1 MMFRKLHVLLIL
13 AIAACLAPI
22 FLLKR
27 DLSEPNYEL
36 VPERQMARSPA
47 FGTFAPNPNFT
58 DGITFQNPPKGTIAR
73 GSQSFPYGPEPTEMA
88 RAGKEL
94 ANPLSFNAQTREMGS
109 ILYAN
114 QCKCC
119 HGPTGMGDGPVSERG
134 FPRPLSFLKPQAMDM
149 KDGEMFHILTFGKGN
164 MPAHAIQLTP
174 AERWAVIVHVRV
186 LQNKYTE
193 FPKVSLEETKQAYL
207 ANCAA
212 CHGQDGA
219 GTLLRGK
226 LPNLPD
232 FSSLAWQLAKTNL
245 EITNRIEYGDEPL
258 MPAFRYRMTRDQ
270 MLGLSIYIRSFAIK
284 EGGPVSKPAP
294 LPSTAGLE
302 PVQIFRAYCL
312 ACHNVDGKGAI
323 MRPGMPDIPDFT
335 LEKWQTSKTDAELS
349 KSILSGGKFMPPM
362 KDKLAPAVAD
372 KMALFVRNFK
382 DGKYK
387 VPLESKG
394 EVAKEKTPIPPE
406 FDPSKFPLPI
416 VKEKVKAE
424 TTSPEVADRLR
435 RAGVVF
441 REYCIVCHGA
451 DGTGAPAM
459 RVPLP
464 MLPDFTKHA
473 FRDQHSDTQL
483 LIGILD
489 GKGTL
494 MPANRGRINES
505 QARDLVSYV
514 RAFAP
519 SGAAAAM
526 TGPSEFQQQFE
537 QLQRQWEALEREIRA
552 LKKTPATP

>member
-1 MMFRKLHVLLIL
+1 MMFRKIHLLLIL
-13 AIAACLAPI
+13 AIAACVTPI
-22 FLLKR
+22 FLLRR
-27 DLSEPNYEL
+27 DPGEPNNEL

-47 FGTFAPNPNFT
+47 FGAYAPNPNFA
-58 DGITFQNPPKGTIAR
+58 DGVTFQNPPKGTIAR
-73 GSQSFPYGPEPTEMA
+73 GSEPFPYGPEPAEMA

-94 ANPLSFNAQTREMGS
+94 KNPLSFNAQTRAHGA

-114 QCKCC
+114 YCICC
-119 HGPTGMGDGPVSERG
+119 HGPTGKGDGPVSERG
-134 FPRPLSFLKPQAMDM
+134 FPRPLSFLTPQGMDM

-164 MPAHAIQLTP
+164 MPAHAVQLTP
-174 AERWAVIVHVRV
+174 TDRWAVILYVRF
-186 LQNKYTE
+186 LQRGHTE
-193 FPKVSLEETKQAYL
+193 FPKVSLEKTKEAYL

-212 CHGQDGA
+212 CHGPDGA
-219 GTLLRGK
+219 GSLLRGK

-270 MLGLSIYIRSFAIK
+270 MLGLSIFIRSFAVR
-284 EGGPVSKPAP
+284 EGGPKPAP

-323 MRPGMPDIPDFT
+323 VRPGMPDIPDFT
-335 LEKWQTSKTDAELS
+335 VAKWQASKTDAELS

-362 KDKLAPAVAD
+362 KDKLAPEVAD
-372 KMALFVRNFK
+372 KMAQFVRSFK
-382 DGKYK
+382 DGAYK
-387 VPLESKG
+387 VPLESTG
-394 EVAKEKTPIPPE
+394 ETPKVKTPIPPD
-406 FDPSKFPLPI
+406 FPPDKFPLPI
-416 VKEKVKAE
+416 VKDKIKPEP
-424 TTSPEVADRLR
+424 TSPEVADRLR

-441 REYCIVCHGA
+441 REYCIVCHGVE
-451 DGTGAPAM
+451 GTGAPPM
-459 RVPLP
+459 RLTMP
-464 MLPDFTKHA
+464 MLPDFTKPA

-483 LIGILD
+483 LISILD

-505 QARDLVSYV
+505 QARDLVAYV
-514 RAFAP
+514 RAF
-519 SGAAAAM
+519 
-526 TGPSEFQQQFE
+526 GPAGPGTSVSPPNEFQQQFE

-552 LKKTPATP
+552 LKKTPSKP